1 MEMTYQ
7 TERLELKI
15 LDDTAS
21 DKVLQ
26 FYLDNREMI
35 EKYETDRPS
44 QFYTEKFQKMLL
56 QGEYNLAVKQKSL
69 RFWVL
74 EQGRPEQVVGT
85 VSFHNIKHGF
95 YQCCELGYKFD
106 QRFWGRGYALESISR
121 GIQVVFEELKMHRIE
136 ACVLP
141 GNMPS
146 RKLLLK
152 LGFEFEGIKK
162 QSVMLHGKWMDHEL
176 YALLSEEPAI
186 RSDSGTSS
194 RILRC

>member
-1 MEMTYQ
+1 MKMTYQ

-15 LDDTAS
+15 LDDTACAR
-21 DKVLQ
+21 VLQ

-35 EKYETDRPS
+35 EQYETDRPP

-69 RFWVL
+69 RFWVQ
-74 EQGRPEQVVGT
+74 ERERPEQVIGT
-85 VSFHNIKHGF
+85 VSFHNIKYGF
-95 YQCCELGYKFD
+95 FQYCELGYKFD
-106 QRFWGRGYALESISR
+106 RRFWGRGYARESILR
-121 GIQVVFEELKMHRIE
+121 GIQVVFEELKLHRIE

-141 GNMPS
+141 GNTAS
-146 RKLLLK
+146 RKLLLN

-162 QSVMLHGKWMDHEL
+162 QSVMLHGKWRDHEL
-176 YALLSEEPAI
+176 YALLSEEPSI
-186 RSDSGTSS
+186 RSDSDTSS